1 MSLLQTHGIE
11 KSFGS
16 VQAVDG
22 IDFEVTEGSVIGII
36 GPNGAGKTTFVNL
49 LTGTLEIDEGSIEFN
64 GTDISDT
71 STHER
76 VSHGLV
82 RSFQVP
88 QVCLELT
95 VFENIR
101 IAILSR
107 EDETNSLF
115 TSLRG
120 HEDSRSEAL
129 TLLKQFDLK
138 EKADAEVNQLTHGDR
153 KILDVCMSVA
163 LEPKLIVLD
172 EPTSGVASGQQ
183 REMMDQLVG
192 LMRERGLTVVFISHD
207 MELVADYSDQ
217 VMAMSQ
223 GQKLAEGAPE
233 DVLERASVKEQIRG
247 DGT

>member
-1 MSLLQTHGIE
+1 MPLLQTQGIQ

-22 IDFEVTEGSVIGII
+22 IDFEVSEGSVTGII

-49 LTGTLEIDEGSIEFN
+49 LTGTLDTDGGTIEFD
-64 GTDISDT
+64 GDDISGT

-76 VSHGLV
+76 ANHGLV

-88 QVCLELT
+88 EVCLELT
-95 VFENIR
+95 VFENVR
-101 IAILSR
+101 IAVLSR
-107 EDETNSLF
+107 EHETNSLF
-115 TSLRG
+115 MSLST

-129 TLLKQFDLK
+129 ALLGQFGLA
-138 EKADAEVNQLTHGDR
+138 EKADDEVKQLTHGDR
-153 KILDVCMSVA
+153 KILDVCVSVA
-163 LEPKLIVLD
+163 LQPKLIVLD

-192 LMRERGLTVVFISHD
+192 LMRQRGLTVIFISHD
-207 MELVADYSDQ
+207 MELVADYSDR

-223 GQKLAEGAPE
+223 GQKLAEGPPSE
-233 DVLERASVKEQIRG
+233 VLERAAVKEQIRG
-247 DGT
+247 E

>member
-1 MSLLQTHGIE
+1 MSLLQTQGIK

-49 LTGTLEIDEGSIEFN
+49 LTGTLEIDEGTIEFN
-64 GTDISDT
+64 GTEISEA

-88 QVCLELT
+88 EVCLELS

-107 EDETNSLF
+107 EQETNSLF

-129 TLLKQFDLK
+129 ALLEQFDLA
-138 EKADAEVNQLTHGDR
+138 EKADAKAKQLTHGDR

-163 LEPKLIVLD
+163 LQPKLIVLD

-183 REMMDQLVG
+183 RAMMDQLVG
-192 LMRERGLTVVFISHD
+192 LMRERGLTVIFISHD

-223 GQKLAEGAPE
+223 GQKLAEGVPA
-233 DVLERASVKEQIRG
+233 DVLEQPAVKEQIRG
-247 DGT
+247 E